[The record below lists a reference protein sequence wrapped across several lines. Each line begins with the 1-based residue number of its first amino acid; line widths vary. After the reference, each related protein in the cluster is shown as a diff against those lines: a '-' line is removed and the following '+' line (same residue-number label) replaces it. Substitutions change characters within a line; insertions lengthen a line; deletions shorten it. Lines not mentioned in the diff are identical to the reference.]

1 MAKYKLTKTEES
13 EGDKHFYRIE
23 CVDETVNKL
32 QETIKNKPY
41 ICNDSLENEVI
52 KEMLDILH
60 DDTKF
65 QELQKQIMD
74 KIILGEI

>member
-1 MAKYKLTKTEES
+1 MEYITE
-13 EGDKHFYRIE
+13 K
-23 CVDETVNKL
+23 TVNKI
-32 QETIKNKPY
+32 QEIIKNKPY
-41 ICNDSLENEVI
+41 ICNDSLENEVV

-65 QELQKQIMD
+65 QEFQKQIMD

>member
-1 MAKYKLTKTEES
+1 MEYITE
-13 EGDKHFYRIE
+13 
-23 CVDETVNKL
+23 ETVNKL

-41 ICNDSLENEVI
+41 ICNDSLENEVME
-52 KEMLDILH
+52 EMLDILR

-65 QELQKQIMD
+65 QEFQKQIMD

>member
-1 MAKYKLTKTEES
+1 MSIEYITE
-13 EGDKHFYRIE
+13 
-23 CVDETVNKL
+23 ETVNKL
-32 QETIKNKPY
+32 QKTIRNKPY

-65 QELQKQIMD
+65 QEFQKQIMD

>member
-1 MAKYKLTKTEES
+1 MEYITE
-13 EGDKHFYRIE
+13 
-23 CVDETVNKL
+23 ETVNKI
-32 QETIKNKPY
+32 QEIIKNKPY
-41 ICNDSLENEVI
+41 ICNDSLENEVV

-65 QELQKQIMD
+65 QEFQKQIMD

>member
-1 MAKYKLTKTEES
+1 MSMEYITE
-13 EGDKHFYRIE
+13 
-23 CVDETVNKL
+23 ETVNKL
-32 QETIKNKPY
+32 RETIKNKPY

-65 QELQKQIMD
+65 QEFQKQIWD
-74 KIILGEI
+74 KIILLGEI

>member
-1 MAKYKLTKTEES
+1 MEYITEETLN
-13 EGDKHFYRIE
+13 R
-23 CVDETVNKL
+23 L

-41 ICNDSLENEVI
+41 ICNDSLENEVV

-65 QELQKQIMD
+65 QEFQKQIMD

>member
-1 MAKYKLTKTEES
+1 MSMEYITE
-13 EGDKHFYRIE
+13 
-23 CVDETVNKL
+23 ETVNKL
-32 QETIKNKPY
+32 QKTIKNKPY
-41 ICNDSLENEVI
+41 ICNDSLENEVM

-65 QELQKQIMD
+65 QEFQKQIMT

>member
-1 MAKYKLTKTEES
+1 MEYITE
-13 EGDKHFYRIE
+13 
-23 CVDETVNKL
+23 ETVNRI
-32 QETIKNKPY
+32 QEIIKNKPY
-41 ICNDSLENEVI
+41 LCNDSLENEVI

-65 QELQKQIMD
+65 QEFQKQIMD

>member
-1 MAKYKLTKTEES
+1 MEYITE
-13 EGDKHFYRIE
+13 
-23 CVDETVNKL
+23 ETVNKL

-65 QELQKQIMD
+65 QELHFLNYHYKYMVYF
-74 KIILGEI
+74 L

>member
-1 MAKYKLTKTEES
+1 MEYITEE
-13 EGDKHFYRIE
+13 
-23 CVDETVNKL
+23 TVKKI

-41 ICNDSLENEVI
+41 VCNGNLENEIV

-65 QELQKQIMD
+65 QEFQKQIMN
-74 KIILGEI
+74 KIILGEL

>member
-1 MAKYKLTKTEES
+1 MHGMEYITE
-13 EGDKHFYRIE
+13 
-23 CVDETVNKL
+23 ETVNKL
-32 QETIKNKPY
+32 QKTIKNKPY

-52 KEMLDILH
+52 KAMLDILH

>member
-1 MAKYKLTKTEES
+1 MNMEYITEET
-13 EGDKHFYRIE
+13 E
-23 CVDETVNKL
+23 NKL
-32 QETIKNKPY
+32 NKLRETIKNKPY

-65 QELQKQIMD
+65 QEFQKQIWD

>member
-1 MAKYKLTKTEES
+1 MQRKVYL
-13 EGDKHFYRIE
+13 
-23 CVDETVNKL
+23 
-32 QETIKNKPY
+32 KNKTY
-41 ICNDSLENEVI
+41 VCNDSLENEVV

-65 QELQKQIMD
+65 QELQEQIMN